1 MPTLHTITNK
11 LKLNLVCVC
20 VNVRVFSL
28 HSGPVPHASVGSRTT
43 MESRMSGPLMTST
56 SVNSVPTCAM
66 DMAGVITDTAGQ
78 HLHKQHT
85 HTHARVRLRLLFI
98 TLTLTLKPI
107 NNV

>member
-1 MPTLHTITNK
+1 
-11 LKLNLVCVC
+11 
-20 VNVRVFSL
+20 
-28 HSGPVPHASVGSRTT
+28 
-43 MESRMSGPLMTST
+43 MSGPLMTST

-85 HTHARVRLRLLFI
+85 HTHTRVRLRLLFI